1 MAIGG
6 HHHELSAHSQRHL
19 SKVLLKSLLDA
30 ITHDP
35 GSRPEAVVVP
45 LLRTHASIISGSGP
59 DAATTLMAI
68 PSDPRSTMSNEE
80 WRINAQLRLGLP
92 LASYHA
98 QPHAPCPHGCRHPQT
113 NESIKVRWG
122 WHLVTNCQRANQGKK
137 SHKDVE
143 SILIHYFN
151 TYTHITATKA
161 KPFANSNMQ
170 ADILLSGITTID
182 NPDGKDVHIDVTSTN
197 PMGTSNQDLMNR
209 YRPARQPDPSEHD
222 GRNNTLVSAV
232 WAESKKHAKYDNLC
246 AAAGTTFSPFA
257 LETMGAHGASTK
269 TVYYLFTKHLR
280 DSGVPG
286 EALKRKLKKDIS
298 FALRR
303 GTIAQVTTAL
313 DAAQRAAE
321 AELAVNEVGLAW

>member
-1 MAIGG
+1 
-6 HHHELSAHSQRHL
+6 
-19 SKVLLKSLLDA
+19 
-30 ITHDP
+30 
-35 GSRPEAVVVP
+35 
-45 LLRTHASIISGSGP
+45 
-59 DAATTLMAI
+59 
-68 PSDPRSTMSNEE
+68 
-80 WRINAQLRLGLP
+80 
-92 LASYHA
+92 
-98 QPHAPCPHGCRHPQT
+98 
-113 NESIKVRWG
+113 VRWG

-161 KPFANSNMQ
+161 KPFANTNMQ

-257 LETMGAHGASTK
+257 LETMVPMAHRRKRST
-269 TVYYLFTKHLR
+269 TSSPSTYATLVCPWGRHSVTEAQAQEGHLVCPAPGN
-280 DSGVPG
+280 DCSGYHPPSSRQTSD
-286 EALKRKLKKDIS
+286 EP
-298 FALRR
+298 
-303 GTIAQVTTAL
+303 
-313 DAAQRAAE
+313 AQRAAE

>member
-1 MAIGG
+1 M
-6 HHHELSAHSQRHL
+6 
-19 SKVLLKSLLDA
+19 
-30 ITHDP
+30 
-35 GSRPEAVVVP
+35 
-45 LLRTHASIISGSGP
+45 
-59 DAATTLMAI
+59 
-68 PSDPRSTMSNEE
+68 
-80 WRINAQLRLGLP
+80 
-92 LASYHA
+92 
-98 QPHAPCPHGCRHPQT
+98 
-113 NESIKVRWG
+113 RWG

-257 LETMGAHGASTK
+257 LETMGAHEVLCYSGLVVSRINMTPI
-269 TVYYLFTKHLR
+269 VYGDRVTPPTTTTTQPLGR
-280 DSGVPG
+280 DEDLAKVLNRRPQDV
-286 EALKRKLKKDIS
+286 LKRDDDLP
-298 FALRR
+298 A
-303 GTIAQVTTAL
+303 
-313 DAAQRAAE
+313 
-321 AELAVNEVGLAW
+321 